1 MDRRFQR
8 FLTAAGALLAFG
20 AAASGNARA
29 QELAPRP
36 TASPAPTVSV
46 SAPSPPQPREISR
59 HVEQLAPDDRDAFV
73 HNLEIWRSL
82 PMEERESL
90 RREAGARVHAEVEK
104 AIQESGLHLDPD
116 RREVFA
122 LRYTQERRKIE
133 RTIQRE
139 AAAERARLLPEIL
152 ARLKVEFGAASSPAP
167 SPAATTAPTASPA
180 P

>member
-1 MDRRFQR
+1 
-8 FLTAAGALLAFG
+8 
-20 AAASGNARA
+20 
-29 QELAPRP
+29 
-36 TASPAPTVSV
+36 
-46 SAPSPPQPREISR
+46 
-59 HVEQLAPDDRDAFV
+59 
-73 HNLEIWRSL
+73 
-82 PMEERESL
+82 MEERESL